1 LLQITSME
9 ALSCA
14 TAISGRGSMGKTN
27 LKELCNCND
36 RNLPSQL
43 DIRCLQDS
51 SQHPSQ
57 PHPKFS
63 STTKPFLRNFPLN
76 RGNEEKYGAGTK
88 LHSKAFKHELSQS
101 STNGSDD
108 NYRIL
113 SSLHGIAEAQQSNGK
128 SDAEQKTGDLGRCL
142 LLSSSHRCHN
152 FIME

>member
-1 LLQITSME
+1 MLQITSME
-9 ALSCA
+9 ALSWE
-14 TAISGRGSMGKTN
+14 TAISRRAAMGKTN
-27 LKELCNCND
+27 LKELCNCNA

-57 PHPKFS
+57 PHPKIF

-76 RGNEEKYGAGTK
+76 RGTEKKYGASTK

-101 STNGSDD
+101 SANGSND

-128 SDAEQKTGDLGRCL
+128 SNAEQKTGDLGRCL
-142 LLSSSHRCHN
+142 LLSSSCNIITQIR
-152 FIME
+152 